1 MDAFCTHLND
11 LLIKA
16 YRAVLKLEEQ
26 MLARISTPSLSIG
39 EFHLIETV
47 GKDGMKTKTI
57 SEIAR
62 GLSLSLPSVTVAVN
76 KLEKKGFLRKTKG
89 VEDGRTVS
97 ISLTELGERVD
108 REHQRFHERMV
119 QTIAED
125 MSEEEKAALLK
136 GIARLNRYFDKTI
149 AVSKRT

>member
-11 LLIKA
+11 LLVKA
-16 YRAVLKLEEQ
+16 FRAVLKLEEQ
-26 MLARISTPSLSIG
+26 MLARMSTPSLSIG

-47 GKDGMKTKTI
+47 GKDDGRSKTI

-62 GLSLSLPSVTVAVN
+62 DLSLSLPSVTVAVN
-76 KLEKKGFLRKTKG
+76 KLEKKGFLKKTKG
-89 VEDGRTVS
+89 AEDGRTVS
-97 ISLTELGERVD
+97 ISLTELGARLDRV
-108 REHQRFHERMV
+108 HQHFHERMV

-136 GIARLNRYFDKTI
+136 GIAKLNRYFDKTI
-149 AVSKRT
+149 AVSQ